1 MQLKAKTHTIAIVG
15 INRES
20 AAVLS
25 ELLETD
31 GANVIRIL
39 NHECED
45 LHDLKQYPQIDI
57 VINTTNDVNVYRK
70 LRKLHLSHLDI
81 LSGLSARILFSTGSH
96 ALLAPALA
104 EDKSRL
110 LNSLHEIRE
119 AIYLSKNKDE
129 LLKLVLNVAIRSIGA
144 DSGSIMLVDPKKKVL
159 KIEIAEGLDRGI
171 VKSTTQKVGK
181 GIAGT
186 VAKTGVPLLIK
197 GAPDKDRYASDFER
211 SDLVSSICTPLVI
224 GDEIVGVLSINSKR
238 DDRVFSEEDLAY
250 VKKLGDFTADIIK
263 TSKEYERTTSS
274 TFLLSLLN
282 NARDILNLKYPFDE
296 RLSLLLL
303 KVANAFHAEICNYYD
318 FYADKGVFMAKA
330 SSSFNLNLIKG
341 KKLKLND
348 YFSKCVLEADDVVC
362 LNVPDQNAGAEN
374 SRQKWYLMHPVKV
387 GGEMVGLLFLH
398 MLSEKDDLKE
408 ESSIVAKIGDMIAT
422 DLSKNIEMESFR
434 VQSIKFSAISEVSFD
449 LAAARNRHECAN
461 LVISHAC
468 VILEAE
474 SSILRIYNGVTETLD
489 VLDSFSLKTFG
500 HLKELEALDGMV
512 SRDVMLNK
520 TPLLIRDLSK
530 SSYGWPGVDAKSV
543 LCMYLER
550 GGRVIGT
557 LSLYDKKSL
566 DLYMSRSFS
575 QKDREIFL
583 NFCLQASK
591 ALDRFISSDAP
602 SAAASRGTI
611 A

>member
-1 MQLKAKTHTIAIVG
+1 MQLKTKTHFIAIVG

-31 GANVIRIL
+31 GANVIRVL

-45 LHDLKQYPQIDI
+45 IHELKQYPQLDI
-57 VINTTNDVNVYRK
+57 VINTTNDAGVYRK
-70 LRKLHLSHLDI
+70 LRKMNMAHVDI
-81 LSGLSARILFSTGSH
+81 ISGLSARILFSTGSR
-96 ALLAPALA
+96 ALLAPDLA

-119 AIYLSKNKDE
+119 AIYLSKNKEE
-129 LLKLVLNVAIRSIGA
+129 LLKLVLNVAIRSSGA
-144 DSGSIMLVDPKKKVL
+144 DSGSIMLVDPRKKVL
-159 KIEIAEGLDRGI
+159 KIEIAEGLERGI
-171 VKSTTQKVGK
+171 VKTTTQKVGK

-186 VAKTGVPLLIK
+186 VAKTGVPMLIK
-197 GAPDKDRYASDFER
+197 GAADKERYATDFER
-211 SDLVSSICTPLVI
+211 RDLVSSLCTPLVI
-224 GDEIVGVLSINSKR
+224 GEETVGVLSINSKR
-238 DDRVFSEEDLAY
+238 AERVFTEDDLAY

-282 NARDILNLKYPFDE
+282 NMRDILTLKYPFDE
-296 RLSLLLL
+296 RLNLILL
-303 KVANAFHAEICNYYD
+303 KVVNAFHGEICNYYD
-318 FYADKGVFMAKA
+318 FFADKGVFMAKA

-341 KKLKLND
+341 RRLKLND
-348 YFSKCVLEADDVVC
+348 YFAKCVLEADDTVAIS
-362 LNVPDQNAGAEN
+362 VPGGDDF
-374 SRQKWYLMHPVKV
+374 RKKWYLMQPVKV

-398 MLSEKDDLKE
+398 ILSDKDDMKE
-408 ESSIVAKIGDMIAT
+408 ESGIVTKIGDMVAT
-422 DLSKNIEMESFR
+422 ELSKNIEMESFR

-449 LAAARNRHECAN
+449 LASARNRLECAN
-461 LVISHAC
+461 LIISHAC
-468 VILEAE
+468 IILEAE
-474 SSILRIYNGVTETLD
+474 SSILRMYNPATETLE

-500 HLKELEALDGMV
+500 HLKELEALDGII

-520 TPLLIRDLSK
+520 NPALIKDLSK
-530 SSYGWPGVDAKSV
+530 SNYGWPGVDAKSV

-557 LSLYDKKSL
+557 LSLYDKKSI
-566 DLYMSRSFS
+566 DLYMSKSFS

-583 NFCLQASK
+583 NFCLQAAK
-591 ALDRFISSDAP
+591 ALDRFISGEN
-602 SAAASRGTI
+602 SADVSRRGPI

>member
-1 MQLKAKTHTIAIVG
+1 MQNKSQMHTIAIVG

-25 ELLETD
+25 DLLETD
-31 GANVIRIL
+31 GANVIRII

-45 LHDLKQYPQIDI
+45 LHDLKQYPQVDI
-57 VINTTNDVNVYRK
+57 VINTTNDLAVYRK
-70 LRKLHLSHLDI
+70 LRKLHLTHVDI

-96 ALLAPALA
+96 ALLEPALA

-144 DSGSIMLVDPKKKVL
+144 DSGSIMLVDAKKKVL

-197 GAPDKDRYASDFER
+197 GAPDKDRYASEFER
-211 SDLVSSICTPLVI
+211 NDLVSSICTPLVI

-238 DDRVFSEEDLAY
+238 PDRIFSEDDLAY

-282 NARDILNLKYPFDE
+282 NSRDILNLHFPFDE
-296 RLSLLLL
+296 RLSLMLL
-303 KVANAFHAEICNYYD
+303 KIVNAFRGEICNYYD
-318 FYADKGVFMAKA
+318 FYPDKGVFMAKA

-341 KKLKLND
+341 RKLKLND
-348 YFSKCVLEADDVVC
+348 YFAKCVLEADGAVS
-362 LNVPDQNAGAEN
+362 LNVPDDAE
-374 SRQKWYLMHPVKV
+374 SGRQKWYLMQPVKV
-387 GGEMVGLLFLH
+387 NGEMVGLLFLH
-398 MLSEKDDLKE
+398 ILSEKDDVKE
-408 ESSIVAKIGDMIAT
+408 ESGIVAKIGDMISLE
-422 DLSKNIEMESFR
+422 LSKNLEMESFR

-474 SSILRIYNGVTETLD
+474 SSILRIFNPVTETLD

-500 HLKELEALDGMV
+500 HLKELEALDGMI

-520 TPLLIRDLSK
+520 TPVLIKDLSK

-557 LSLYDKKSL
+557 LSLYDKKSI
-566 DLYMSRSFS
+566 DLYMSKSFS

-591 ALDRFISSDAP
+591 ALDRFIAADAH
-602 SAAASRGTI
+602 SAATVSRGPL

>member
-1 MQLKAKTHTIAIVG
+1 MQLKTKTHTIAIVG

-31 GANVIRIL
+31 GANVIRVF

-57 VINTTNDVNVYRK
+57 VINTTNDVGVYRR
-70 LRKLHLSHLDI
+70 LRKLHLDHVDI

-96 ALLAPALA
+96 EMLAPALA

-119 AIYLSKNKDE
+119 AIYLSKNKEE
-129 LLKLVLNVAIRSIGA
+129 LLKLVLNVAIRSSGA
-144 DSGSIMLVDPKKKVL
+144 DSGSIMLVDPRKKVL
-159 KIEIAEGLDRGI
+159 KIEIAEGLDLGI
-171 VKSTTQKVGK
+171 IKSTTQKVGK

-197 GAPDKDRYASDFER
+197 GTADKERYASEFER
-211 SDLVSSICTPLVI
+211 RDLVSSLCTPLVI
-224 GDEIVGVLSINSKR
+224 GEEIVGVLSINSKR
-238 DDRVFSEEDLAY
+238 SDRIFSEDDLAY

-263 TSKEYERTTSS
+263 TSKEYERTSSS
-274 TFLLSLLN
+274 TFNLSLLN
-282 NARDILNLKYPFDE
+282 NARDILSLKYPFDE
-296 RLSLLLL
+296 LLNLMLL
-303 KVANAFHAEICNYYD
+303 KVANAFHGEICNYYD

-341 KKLKLND
+341 RKLKLND
-348 YFSKCVLEADDVVC
+348 YFAKCVLEANDTVN
-362 LNVPDQNAGAEN
+362 LSVPDTEADA
-374 SRQKWYLMHPVKV
+374 SAARKKWYLMQPVKV
-387 GGEMVGLLFLH
+387 AGEMVGLLFLH
-398 MLSEKDDLKE
+398 LLSEKEDVKE
-408 ESSIVAKIGDMIAT
+408 ESAIVVKIGNMIAAE
-422 DLSKNIEMESFR
+422 LSKNIEMESIR

-449 LAAARNRHECAN
+449 LASARNRHECAN
-461 LVISHAC
+461 LIISHAC
-468 VILEAE
+468 IILEAE
-474 SSILRIYNGVTETLD
+474 SSILRLYNPVTETLE

-500 HLKELEALDGMV
+500 HLKELEALDGIIT
-512 SRDVMLNK
+512 RDVMLNK
-520 TPLLIRDLSK
+520 TPVLIKDLSK

-566 DLYMSRSFS
+566 DFYMSKSFS

-591 ALDRFISSDAP
+591 ALDKFIASDA
-602 SAAASRGTI
+602 AAATDSRGPF

>member
-1 MQLKAKTHTIAIVG
+1 
-15 INRES
+15 
-20 AAVLS
+20 
-25 ELLETD
+25 
-31 GANVIRIL
+31 
-39 NHECED
+39 
-45 LHDLKQYPQIDI
+45 
-57 VINTTNDVNVYRK
+57 
-70 LRKLHLSHLDI
+70 
-81 LSGLSARILFSTGSH
+81 
-96 ALLAPALA
+96 
-104 EDKSRL
+104 
-110 LNSLHEIRE
+110 
-119 AIYLSKNKDE
+119 
-129 LLKLVLNVAIRSIGA
+129 
-144 DSGSIMLVDPKKKVL
+144 
-159 KIEIAEGLDRGI
+159 
-171 VKSTTQKVGK
+171 
-181 GIAGT
+181 
-186 VAKTGVPLLIK
+186 
-197 GAPDKDRYASDFER
+197 
-211 SDLVSSICTPLVI
+211 
-224 GDEIVGVLSINSKR
+224 
-238 DDRVFSEEDLAY
+238 
-250 VKKLGDFTADIIK
+250 
-263 TSKEYERTTSS
+263 
-274 TFLLSLLN
+274 
-282 NARDILNLKYPFDE
+282 
-296 RLSLLLL
+296 
-303 KVANAFHAEICNYYD
+303 
-318 FYADKGVFMAKA
+318 MAKA

-348 YFSKCVLEADDVVC
+348 YFSKCVLEADDAVC

-374 SRQKWYLMHPVKV
+374 SRQKWYLMQPVKV

-408 ESSIVAKIGDMIAT
+408 ESGIVAKIGDMIAT
-422 DLSKNIEMESFR
+422 ELSKNLEMESFR

-520 TPLLIRDLSK
+520 TPLLIKDLSK

-591 ALDRFISSDAP
+591 ALDRFFSSDAP
-602 SAAASRGTI
+602 SAAASRGAI

>member
-1 MQLKAKTHTIAIVG
+1 MQIKTKTHTIAIVG

-25 ELLETD
+25 ELLDTN
-31 GANVIRIL
+31 GANVIRVL

-45 LHDLKQYPQIDI
+45 IHDLKQYPQIDI
-57 VINTTNDVNVYRK
+57 VINTTNDVGVYRK
-70 LRKLHLSHLDI
+70 LRKLRLAHVDI
-81 LSGLSARILFSTGSH
+81 LSGLSARILFSTGSSE
-96 ALLAPALA
+96 LLTPALA

-119 AIYLSKNKDE
+119 AIYLSKNKEE
-129 LLKLVLNVAIRSIGA
+129 LLSLVLNVAIRSSGA
-144 DSGSIMLVDPKKKVL
+144 DSGSIMLVDPSKKIL
-159 KIEIAEGLDRGI
+159 KIEIAEGLDLGI
-171 VKSTTQKVGK
+171 IKSTTQKVGK

-197 GAPDKDRYASDFER
+197 GAADKERYASEFER
-211 SDLVSSICTPLVI
+211 GDLVSSLCTPLVI
-224 GDEIVGVLSINSKR
+224 GEEIVGVLSINSKR
-238 DDRVFSEEDLAY
+238 RDRIFSEEDLAY

-282 NARDILNLKYPFDE
+282 NTRDILNLKYPFDE
-296 RLSLLLL
+296 RLNLMLL
-303 KVANAFHAEICNYYD
+303 KIANAFHGEICNYYD
-318 FYADKGVFMAKA
+318 FYADKGVFIAKA

-341 KKLKLND
+341 KRLKLND
-348 YFSKCVLEADDVVC
+348 YFAKCVLEADDTVS
-362 LNVPDQNAGAEN
+362 LSVPDNASDTG
-374 SRQKWYLMHPVKV
+374 RKKWYLMQPVKV
-387 GGEMVGLLFLH
+387 NGEMVGLLFLH
-398 MLSEKDDLKE
+398 ILSEKDDMKE
-408 ESSIVAKIGDMIAT
+408 ESAIVTKIGDMVAAE
-422 DLSKNIEMESFR
+422 LSKNLEMESFR

-449 LAAARNRHECAN
+449 LASARNRHECAN
-461 LVISHAC
+461 LIISHAC

-474 SSILRIYNGVTETLD
+474 SSILRVYNPVSETLE

-500 HLKELEALDGMV
+500 HLKELEALDGIV
-512 SRDVMLNK
+512 SRDAMLNK
-520 TPLLIRDLSK
+520 NPVLIRDLSK

-591 ALDRFISSDAP
+591 SLNKFIGEEVPAAAP
-602 SAAASRGTI
+602 SRSPFV
-611 A
+611 

>member
-1 MQLKAKTHTIAIVG
+1 MQLRNKSHTIAIVG
-15 INRES
+15 ISRES

-25 ELLETD
+25 ELLDTD
-31 GANVIRIL
+31 GANVIRVL
-39 NHECED
+39 NHEVED
-45 LHDLKQYPQIDI
+45 IHELKQYPQIDI
-57 VINTTNDVNVYRK
+57 VINTTNDVGVYRK
-70 LRKLHLSHLDI
+70 LRKLHLPHVDI
-81 LSGLSARILFSTGSH
+81 LSGLSARILFSTGSRE
-96 ALLAPALA
+96 LLAPALA

-119 AIYLSKNKDE
+119 AIYLSKNKEE
-129 LLKLVLNVAIRSIGA
+129 LLKLVLNVAIRSSGA

-159 KIEIAEGLDRGI
+159 KIEIAEGLDKGI
-171 VKSTTQKVGK
+171 VKATTQKIGK

-197 GAPDKDRYASDFER
+197 GTADKDRYASEFER
-211 SDLVSSICTPLVI
+211 NDLVSSLCTPLVI
-224 GDEIVGVLSINSKR
+224 GEEVVGVLSINSKHS
-238 DDRVFSEEDLAY
+238 DRTFSEDDLAY

-282 NARDILNLKYPFDE
+282 NTRDILTLKYPFDE
-296 RLSLLLL
+296 RLNLMLL
-303 KVANAFHAEICNYYD
+303 KIANAFHGEICNYYD

-341 KKLKLND
+341 RKLKLND
-348 YFSKCVLEADDVVC
+348 YFSKCVLEADDAVALC
-362 LNVPDQNAGAEN
+362 VPEADAE
-374 SRQKWYLMHPVKV
+374 STRKKWYLMQPVKV
-387 GGEMVGLLFLH
+387 NAEMVGLLFLH
-398 MLSEKDDLKE
+398 LLSEKEDMKE
-408 ESSIVAKIGDMIAT
+408 ESAIVAKIGDMIAAE
-422 DLSKNIEMESFR
+422 LSKNIEMESFR

-449 LAAARNRHECAN
+449 LASARNRHECAN
-461 LVISHAC
+461 LIISHAC

-474 SSILRIYNGVTETLD
+474 SSILRYYNPVTETLE
-489 VLDSFSLKTFG
+489 VLDSFSLKTFA
-500 HLKELEALDGMV
+500 HLKELEALDGII

-520 TPLLIRDLSK
+520 NPVLIKDLTK

-550 GGRVIGT
+550 KGRVIGT

-575 QKDREIFL
+575 QKDKEIFL

-591 ALDRFISSDAP
+591 ALDRFAPGDAE
-602 SAAASRGTI
+602 SAPAASRGTF